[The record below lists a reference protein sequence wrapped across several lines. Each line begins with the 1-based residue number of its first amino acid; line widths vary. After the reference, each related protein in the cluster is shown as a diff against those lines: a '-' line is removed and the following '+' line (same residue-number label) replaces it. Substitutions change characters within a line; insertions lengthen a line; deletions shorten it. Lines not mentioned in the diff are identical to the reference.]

1 MNTKYKEEPVAREE
15 ERDAEE
21 KRAKSRWLL
30 PLLLLLLIV
39 LLLLTSW
46 VLVMRIGEFA
56 AVETNSIFLVPAEP
70 GFSVED
76 QDQVWGTETRID
88 LFDTEYYGIGRDI
101 TVRSENGDRL
111 IAPGTESEYTFNLKN
126 TGNVAMDY
134 SVSLDVALHMDGGE
148 VSLAEFPLGVRLRHY
163 SGEYLLGD
171 GETWVSVAQLEDYL
185 EEDTLAVNNYAWYTI
200 EWKWLFEEDI
210 IDDHDRLQLNVG
222 DELDTLLGNISAES
236 PVSLSVSIS
245 TVAVPSGNMNAAG
258 GVDQY
263 AGGDENGQ
271 AYANGEVGGRI
282 RLWPFIILL
291 LLLCTVAVAFGY
303 QWKKEQARRKQ
314 EEEKREAEKQNHE
327 KELEYIG

>member
-1 MNTKYKEEPVAREE
+1 MDYEHKTEQQEPKRE
-15 ERDAEE
+15 R
-21 KRAKSRWLL
+21 KTCRWLL
-30 PLLLLLLIV
+30 PVLLLLLIL

-46 VLVMRIGEFA
+46 VLVMRIGDFA
-56 AVETNSIFLVPAEP
+56 AVETNSIFLVQAEP

-76 QDQVWGTETRID
+76 EAQVWGTETRID

-134 SVSLDVALHMDGGE
+134 TVSIDVSLHMEGDE
-148 VSLAEFPLGVRLRHY
+148 VSLEEFPLGVRLRHY

-171 GETWVSVAQLEDYL
+171 GETWVSVAMLEDYL

-210 IDDHDRLQLNVG
+210 IDDHERLQLNVG

-236 PVSLSVSIS
+236 PVSLSVSIA
-245 TVAVPSGNMNAAG
+245 TEAWPCADTDAIG

-263 AGGDENGQ
+263 AGDEGNKG
-271 AYANGEVGGRI
+271 YANSEIGGRL
-282 RLWPFIILL
+282 RLWPFLILV
-291 LLLCTVAVAFGY
+291 LLLCAVVAACGY
-303 QWKKEQARRKQ
+303 LWKKERERREQ
-314 EEEKREAEKQNHE
+314 EAEKQENE
-327 KELEYIG
+327 KEYQHQ

>member
-1 MNTKYKEEPVAREE
+1 MNTKYKEEPVTREE
-15 ERDAEE
+15 EREAEE
-21 KRAKSRWLL
+21 TRAKSRWLL

-46 VLVMRIGEFA
+46 VLVMRIGNFA

-70 GFSVED
+70 GFAVED
-76 QDQVWGTETRID
+76 EAQVWGTETRID

-111 IAPGTESEYTFNLKN
+111 IAPGTENEYTFNLKN

-134 SVSLDVALHMDGGE
+134 SVSIDVSLHMEGSE
-148 VSLAEFPLGVRLRHY
+148 VSLDEFPLGVRLRHY

-171 GETWVSVAQLEDYL
+171 GETWASVAKLEDYL

-210 IDDHDRLQLNVG
+210 IDDHDHLQLNVG
-222 DELDTLLGNISAES
+222 DELDTLLGNVSAES
-236 PVSLSVSIS
+236 PVGLSVAI
-245 TVAVPSGNMNAAG
+245 TTEAQPSEDMNAIG

-263 AGGDENGQ
+263 AGDEAGQAFENGQ
-271 AYANGEVGGRI
+271 IGGRL
-282 RLWPFIILL
+282 RLWPFLILV
-291 LLLCTVAVAFGY
+291 LLLCAVAVIFGY
-303 QWKKEQARRKQ
+303 QWKQERERREQ
-314 EEEKREAEKQNHE
+314 EAEKQEHE
-327 KELEYIG
+327 KEYQYQ

>member
-1 MNTKYKEEPVAREE
+1 MNYEHNTEQYEQEEQRRE
-15 ERDAEE
+15 RR
-21 KRAKSRWLL
+21 KWRWLL

-88 LFDTEYYGIGRDI
+88 LFDTEYYGVGRDI

-134 SVSLDVALHMDGGE
+134 SVSLDVNLHMEDSE

-171 GETWVSVAQLEDYL
+171 GENWVSVEMMEEYL

-210 IDDHDRLQLNVG
+210 IDDHERLHLNVG

-236 PVSLSVSIS
+236 PVNLSVSI
-245 TVAVPSGNMNAAG
+245 TTMAKPCADMDAIG

-263 AGGDENGQ
+263 AGDEASRGFTHRQ
-271 AYANGEVGGRI
+271 IGGRL
-282 RLWPFIILL
+282 RLWPFLILV
-291 LLLCTVAVAFGY
+291 LLLCAVAATCGY
-303 QWKKEQARRKQ
+303 LWKKEREHREQ
-314 EEEKREAEKQNHE
+314 EAEIQENE
-327 KELEYIG
+327 KEYQYQ